1 MIERTPRSEEPAGL
15 HGGGPVILPV
25 NPTESLEQ
33 RVRQLE
39 ESVATL
45 QNPTLVEDRIIER
58 VSERMGR
65 LPSPPRE
72 AAGVILDAGPRPL
85 PAAVGLLNSPG
96 DGPPE
101 PPNGPKPATGFHSW
115 VLYEAYTEARAM
127 IDMYLDPRYRY
138 RLTWTARVVPVVL
151 LALILSSWFWLPGT
165 AILP

>member
-1 MIERTPRSEEPAGL
+1 MIERNPRSEEPAGL

-39 ESVATL
+39 ETVATL

-65 LPSPPRE
+65 PPSHE
-72 AAGVILDAGPRPL
+72 AAGMILDAGRRLL
-85 PAAVGLLNSPG
+85 PAAVGLLHGQTDAPL
-96 DGPPE
+96 E
-101 PPNGPKPATGFHSW
+101 PPPGPQPATGVHSW
-115 VLYEAYTEARAM
+115 LLYEAYTEARSM

-138 RLTWTARVVPVVL
+138 RLTWSARVVAPLL
-151 LALILSSWFWLPGT
+151 LA
-165 AILP
+165 